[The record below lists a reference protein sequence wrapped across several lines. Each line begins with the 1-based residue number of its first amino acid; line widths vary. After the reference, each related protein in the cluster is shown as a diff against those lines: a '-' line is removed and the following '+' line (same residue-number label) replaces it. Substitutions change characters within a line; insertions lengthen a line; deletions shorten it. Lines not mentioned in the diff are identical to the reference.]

1 MDFNKEWT
9 EFALEAE
16 YEQFGMKRIVE
27 AHKRLMRE
35 VEALKY
41 ELREIRYSCSPIGE
55 MWLNK

>member
-1 MDFNKEWT
+1 MDFNKELT

-16 YEQFGMKRIVE
+16 YKQSGMKRIVE
-27 AHKRLMRE
+27 ENKRLIRE

-55 MWLNK
+55 EWVNK